1 MREGC
6 VEHEA
11 SRVDHGE
18 FVNELHGICITQG
31 LTGFRREQFKVP
43 TFQGRVEEEAAGSN
57 DQVTDEGDEEDAVMS
72 ILYTVVDAT
81 EGQPDKQKVG
91 QGVYNLSRIDGG
103 IVVLI
108 LVRLERRVLKDEYDE
123 PPHTS

>member
-1 MREGC
+1 M
-6 VEHEA
+6 
-11 SRVDHGE
+11 
-18 FVNELHGICITQG
+18 
-31 LTGFRREQFKVP
+31 
-43 TFQGRVEEEAAGSN
+43 EEEAAGSN